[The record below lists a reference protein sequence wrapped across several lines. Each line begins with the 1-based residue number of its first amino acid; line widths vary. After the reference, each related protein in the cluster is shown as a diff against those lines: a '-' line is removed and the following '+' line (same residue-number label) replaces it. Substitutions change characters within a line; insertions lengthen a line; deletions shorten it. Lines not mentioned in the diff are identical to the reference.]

1 LPSNASE
8 APASEV
14 TVSEVTASEIPASG
28 ATAQTAA
35 SATGRLPLA
44 GTASNALKIV
54 IVGGFGVG
62 KTTMVGSVSEMR
74 PLSTE
79 EVMTQASAGVDDLSA
94 VRDKRTTTAAFDF
107 GRITVDATR
116 VLYLFGAPGQK
127 RFWFLWEQL
136 FTGSLG
142 AVVLVDTARVE
153 ESWYAVDRLE
163 HHRTPFIVAV
173 NRFGPGPSLAE
184 VRTALDL
191 SDDVPL
197 LECDA
202 RRRESSRDVLIALV
216 HHLARYRP
224 PASAPERSS

>member
-1 LPSNASE
+1 MHSNASE

-14 TVSEVTASEIPASG
+14 PGPEVPAI
-28 ATAQTAA
+28 
-35 SATGRLPLA
+35 GRPPLA
-44 GTASNALKIV
+44 STASNALKIV
-54 IVGGFGVG
+54 ILGGFGVG

-153 ESWYAVDRLE
+153 ESWYAIDRLE

-173 NRFGPGPSLAE
+173 NRFGPGPNLAE

-224 PASAPERSS
+224 PTSAPERSS

>member
-1 LPSNASE
+1 MLSNAFE
-8 APASEV
+8 RTRPRQRWADPGP
-14 TVSEVTASEIPASG
+14 TD
-28 ATAQTAA
+28 
-35 SATGRLPLA
+35 RRPLA
-44 GTASNALKIV
+44 ETVDSALKIV

-62 KTTMVGSVSEMR
+62 KTTMVGSISEIR

-79 EVMTQASAGVDDLSA
+79 EVMTQAGTGVDDLRG
-94 VRDKRTTTAAFDF
+94 VRHKRTTTAAFDF

-153 ESWYAVDRLE
+153 DSWYAVDRLE
-163 HHRTPFIVAV
+163 HHGMPFVVAV
-173 NRFGPGPSLAE
+173 NRFGPGPSLDR

-202 RRRESSRDVLIALV
+202 RRRESSRDVLITLV
-216 HHLARYRP
+216 HHLA
-224 PASAPERSS
+224 SSGRTTAKDPT